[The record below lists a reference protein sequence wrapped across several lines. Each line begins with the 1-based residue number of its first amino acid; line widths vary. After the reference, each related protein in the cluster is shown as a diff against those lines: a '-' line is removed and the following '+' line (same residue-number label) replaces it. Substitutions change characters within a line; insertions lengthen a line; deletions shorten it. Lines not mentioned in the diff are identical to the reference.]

1 MQNRR
6 IIRRSIWP
14 ILRGYA
20 TEALGI
26 FESGTKPKLIFGTE
40 IYFRALLYHGLDTDV
55 EKLRTGG
62 NMINNLFLSLSTTAA
77 ILMCLTGCASMPEDP
92 IEKEVFLE
100 ANDPLEPMNR
110 AFFAFNTGFDKVILE
125 PTAIVYR
132 KFVPQPG
139 RAAITRFLHNLK
151 LPSTFINNLLQ
162 LEFGHATHTMTSFVI
177 NSTFG
182 LGGIFDL
189 VEGDNREEDLGQTFA
204 TWGLNEGFYLVIPFY
219 GPSNLR
225 DGLGLIGD
233 NLLDPWSLRLNTD
246 QTKILKANR
255 TVIGAV
261 NTRERLIED
270 VQNVRETSID
280 IYAVMRSLYRQKRGN
295 DIRNGAPPPA
305 PTFVFE

>member
-1 MQNRR
+1 
-6 IIRRSIWP
+6 
-14 ILRGYA
+14 
-20 TEALGI
+20 
-26 FESGTKPKLIFGTE
+26 
-40 IYFRALLYHGLDTDV
+40 
-55 EKLRTGG
+55 
-62 NMINNLFLSLSTTAA
+62 
-77 ILMCLTGCASMPEDP
+77 
-92 IEKEVFLE
+92 
-100 ANDPLEPMNR
+100 
-110 AFFAFNTGFDKVILE
+110 
-125 PTAIVYR
+125 
-132 KFVPQPG
+132 
-139 RAAITRFLHNLK
+139 
-151 LPSTFINNLLQ
+151 
-162 LEFGHATHTMTSFVI
+162 MTSFVI

-233 NLLDPWSLRLNTD
+233 NLLDPWSLRLNTE